1 MSQKINKTYHTDV
14 NVNLAIENVTRI
26 KIGIMINVD
35 VSANIQKNM
44 MYVKK
49 IIYGILP
56 HLFMKLLNI

>member
-1 MSQKINKTYHTDV
+1 MSQKINKTYTDV

-49 IIYGILP
+49 IIYGILA

>member
-1 MSQKINKTYHTDV
+1 MSQKINKTYTDV
-14 NVNLAIENVTRI
+14 NVNLAIENVTQI

-49 IIYGILP
+49 IIYGILA